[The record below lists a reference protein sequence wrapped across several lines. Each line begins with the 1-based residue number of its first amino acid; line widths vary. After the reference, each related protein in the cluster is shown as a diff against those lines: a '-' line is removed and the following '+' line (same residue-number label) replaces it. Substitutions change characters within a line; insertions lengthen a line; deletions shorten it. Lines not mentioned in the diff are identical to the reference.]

1 MEPVNESQSLK
12 TSEHATELVNKL
24 TDESSIEHKPTT
36 ETEMENTFDK
46 EVIVKN
52 ESSDKKSIKSIESK
66 FLIKTVVKNV
76 PSRDAPCLE
85 SLVYEPISSLK
96 TLDQRGIKKE
106 KEAKINKTKEI
117 SKNLSDSPFAVG
129 PKWEFEDKDFNL
141 KSLPSELMRK
151 NLSISEYLKRKK
163 EKTVSDK
170 PLTIGPEWGHEDE
183 ELTLAETF
191 DKIKELKWGPKMESK
206 AYEALRLGHADQT
219 NQMKMIPASS
229 LKTLE
234 QRGIEKAKERQAIAI
249 EIEAKRLETEE
260 IRKTLRI
267 PLRSG
272 QAKQSSFVNAAQKR
286 LRESKIAEASQ
297 SSFSE
302 NLQERPPKRR
312 KIEDNKVENFKPH
325 ELLLSL
331 L

>member
-1 MEPVNESQSLK
+1 
-12 TSEHATELVNKL
+12 
-24 TDESSIEHKPTT
+24 
-36 ETEMENTFDK
+36 
-46 EVIVKN
+46 
-52 ESSDKKSIKSIESK
+52 
-66 FLIKTVVKNV
+66 
-76 PSRDAPCLE
+76 
-85 SLVYEPISSLK
+85 
-96 TLDQRGIKKE
+96 
-106 KEAKINKTKEI
+106 
-117 SKNLSDSPFAVG
+117 
-129 PKWEFEDKDFNL
+129 
-141 KSLPSELMRK
+141 
-151 NLSISEYLKRKK
+151 
-163 EKTVSDK
+163 
-170 PLTIGPEWGHEDE
+170 
-183 ELTLAETF
+183 
-191 DKIKELKWGPKMESK
+191 MESK

-219 NQMKMIPASS
+219 NQMKMISASC

-234 QRGIEKAKERQAIAI
+234 LRGIEKEKEKQARAIEEEKERQAREI

-286 LRESKIAEASQ
+286 LRNSKIAEASQ